1 MARVFL
7 SLGSNIEPER
17 HVRAALTALED
28 TFGPLRVSPVYRTP
42 AVGFHGD
49 PFLNLAVALET
60 DLPPQAVHT
69 RLGELETALGRR
81 RDGPRFSARTMDI
94 DLLLHGDTV
103 LSEGRLVLPRPEI
116 LTQAFVLVPLCDL
129 APDLVHPTEGRP
141 LRELLAA
148 LDYDPADLEPV
159 SLD

>member
-17 HVRAALTALED
+17 HVRAALAALED
-28 TFGPLRVSPVYRTP
+28 EFGPLRVSPVYRTP

-69 RLGELETALGRR
+69 RLDGLEKALGRC

-129 APDLVHPTEGRP
+129 APDLVHPIEGRP
-141 LRELLAA
+141 LRELLAT

-159 SLD
+159 RLG

>member
-17 HVRAALTALED
+17 HVRAALAALED
-28 TFGPLRVSPVYRTP
+28 AFGPLRVSPIYRTP
-42 AVGFHGD
+42 AVGFHGA

-60 DLPPQAVHT
+60 DLPPQAVHA
-69 RLGELETALGRR
+69 RLSELETALGRR

-141 LRELLAA
+141 LRELLAG
-148 LDYDPADLEPV
+148 LDYDPAHLKPV
-159 SLD
+159 RLD

>member
-1 MARVFL
+1 MAQVFL

-17 HVRAALTALED
+17 HVRAALAALED
-28 TFGPLRVSPVYRTP
+28 AFGPLRISPIYRTP

-60 DLPPQAVHT
+60 DLPPQAVHA
-69 RLGELETALGRR
+69 RLSELETALGRR

-94 DLLLHGDTV
+94 DLLLHGDAV
-103 LSEGRLVLPRPEI
+103 LNEGRLVLPRPEI

-129 APDLVHPTEGRP
+129 APDLVHPTERRP

-159 SLD
+159 TLD

>member
-1 MARVFL
+1 MAEVFL

-17 HVRAALTALED
+17 HVRAALAALERE
-28 TFGPLRVSPVYRTP
+28 FGPLRVSPLYRTP
-42 AVGFHGD
+42 AVGFRGD

-60 DLPPQAVHT
+60 DLPPQAV
-69 RLGELETALGRR
+69 LGRR

-103 LSEGRLVLPRPEI
+103 LDEGRLILPRPEI

-129 APDLVHPTEGRP
+129 APDLIHPTEGRP

-148 LDYDPADLEPV
+148 LDFDPAELEPV
-159 SLD
+159 VLE